1 MTAFPQFASLPI
13 ELQRG
18 VWQAALEPEPVVHS
32 SDTEKL
38 RREGPFE
45 AKVYL
50 DFNPVMHACHVSR
63 EMARRQLQFRRVEDG
78 ACLEPYRDFDPD
90 VDALYFCGSLDSS
103 LFNVMR
109 DNWRS
114 EAARIRHL
122 AVDEFEMRYYSA
134 IAGFVQNLGIFTSLR
149 RVSLVCSD
157 DWWELRDFDARAA
170 RVRYRILDCA
180 DTETVWQE
188 GAGLGAGHDA
198 GTWSVARSFRDR
210 LMHEFASINPNISDR
225 ESVPFNKSSG
235 EFLFSV
241 VPARVEPIR
250 ETIPKSLAQDA
261 YCTPEVGELRD
272 LLRDLIF

>member
-18 VWQAALEPEPVVHS
+18 VWQAALEPEPAVHF
-32 SDTEKL
+32 SDTKKL
-38 RREGPFE
+38 RRQGPFE

-50 DFNPVMHACHVSR
+50 DISPVMHACHVSR

-78 ACLEPYRDFDPD
+78 ACLEPYRDFDPG
-90 VDALYFCGSLDSS
+90 VDALYFCGSLDSF
-103 LFNVMR
+103 LFSVMR

-114 EAARIRHL
+114 EAATIRHL
-122 AVDEFEMRYYSA
+122 AVDEFDVRYYSA
-134 IAGFVQNLGIFTSLR
+134 IAGLVRNLGIFSSLR

-157 DWWELRDFDARAA
+157 DWWELRGFDARAE
-170 RVRYRILDCA
+170 RVRWRVLDCA
-180 DTETVWQE
+180 DAETVWQE
-188 GAGLGAGHDA
+188 DADLSPGHDA
-198 GTWSVARSFRDR
+198 ETWSVARSFRDR
-210 LMHEFASINPNISDR
+210 LVHGFASDPDVVDR
-225 ESVPFNKSSG
+225 ESVPFDKGSG

-261 YCTPEVGELRD
+261 FCSPDVGELRD
-272 LLRDLIF
+272 LLCDVVF